1 MPSFLTIGGTIM
13 SNKKKLTDLISE
25 ASALADET
33 FANKQWVEWF
43 NNGIDS
49 LGEVLSLEKVSTIS
63 ATSNYF
69 AIPTDLRSIINVD
82 SPTYLNVPQLPYQ
95 NNEDIG
101 YKVVGDKIYLQGID
115 LAPIVLYYYR
125 RPAYFSTAADVDVD
139 LPDNYTSALIYWAC
153 AQAMI
158 QEDEGDRYKI
168 FMERFMDAKNMI
180 FKMSKGK
187 KASSVGSWKVVR

>member
-1 MPSFLTIGGTIM
+1 M

-82 SPTYLNVPQLPYQ
+82 SPTYLNVPQLTYQ

-101 YKVVGDKIYLQGID
+101 YKVVGNKIYLQGID

-139 LPDNYTSALIYWAC
+139 LPDSYTSALIYWAC

-180 FKMSKGK
+180 FKMSKGR